1 MNSVQCA
8 MSFRIVQSF
17 VLVAFVLLAVAAV
30 PAFAQTY
37 TDVHDFN
44 PAAGDPVNLFATDL
58 FPQGWDGRL
67 YGVAAGGGTSGDGT
81 VYGITVAGTP
91 TVLHSFDG
99 TDGVDVYYGLTLGS
113 DGNFY
118 GVTTRGGSSND
129 GTIFKITPTGTLT
142 VLYNFTGGADGGGP
156 YAPPVQGTDGNF
168 YGVTTGIIGG
178 AQVDPS
184 TFYKVTPSGTFKTVH
199 TLTTAQGL
207 QCQHTTLGSDG
218 NFYAGCNLGGT
229 NNNGTL
235 FKISAGGNLTVLHNV
250 AAATDGLVPDRVIQ
264 ATDGNFYGA
273 MYENGPHNAGTI
285 FKLKTNGTYTVLHSF
300 TGGADG
306 GSPYAGP
313 TQGPDGNLYGATSAG
328 GNTTACSG
336 GCGVIY
342 KITTAGAYSVP
353 YTFDSTHGANPE
365 SNLTLDTDGVF
376 YGNTQAGGAHGDGV
390 FYSFNLSFSPFIT
403 LGVTSGKVGTKVG
416 IMGQGF
422 ESTSVVKFGGV
433 AATSI
438 TLTDSAYIVATVP
451 AGAVDG
457 YVTVTTGSTT
467 LTSTKTF
474 IVHNSWSQGKAIPT
488 PVAFATAAVLNNEI
502 YLVGGYPGTGYSGP
516 VTDNQIYN
524 PVTNTWSSGAAL
536 PAATAQA
543 AAAVVNGVLYVFGG
557 SNDGGPTVFNTV
569 WAYNAKTKA
578 WSSKAAMPT
587 ARCSLAATVE
597 KNIIYVVGGYASGA
611 RLSTVE
617 AYNPATNTWTEEA
630 PLLVGKSEPSLG
642 LVGTTIVAADGYT
655 SSADNGDNEA
665 YDEATNKWTSLKS
678 DPNPRNAACG
688 GAIGP
693 QLYVAGGG
701 NTSGPA
707 LTSTESFTL
716 TKNAWTTLAPMPL
729 GTGAPGSALYNGLLY
744 CIGGWAS
751 SPDGTLLNNV
761 QIYQP

>member
-1 MNSVQCA
+1 MNYVQRA
-8 MSFRIVQSF
+8 KSFRILQSF
-17 VLVAFVLLAVAAV
+17 VLVTFVLLAVAAV

-44 PAAGDPVNLFATDL
+44 PGAGDPVNLFAADL

-67 YGVAAGGGTSGDGT
+67 YGVSAGGGTSGDGT

-99 TDGVDVYYGLTLGS
+99 TDGVDVYYGLTLGN

-118 GVTTRGGSSND
+118 GVTTRGGSSNN

-184 TFYKVTPSGTFKTVH
+184 TFYKITPSGTFKTVH

-313 TQGPDGNLYGATSAG
+313 TQGRDGNLYGATSAG

-342 KITTAGAYSVP
+342 KITTAGAYSVL

-376 YGNTQAGGAHGDGV
+376 YGNTRNGGAHSDGV
-390 FYSFNLSFSPFIT
+390 FFSFNMGFSPFVT
-403 LGVTSGKVGTKVG
+403 LGITSGKVGTKVG

-422 ESTSVVKFGGV
+422 DSASVVKFGGV

-457 YVTVTTGSTT
+457 YVTVTTGATT
-467 LTSTKTF
+467 LTSTQTF
-474 IVHNSWSQGKAIPT
+474 TVHNSWS
-488 PVAFATAAVLNNEI
+488 
-502 YLVGGYPGTGYSGP
+502 SG
-516 VTDNQIYN
+516 
-524 PVTNTWSSGAAL
+524 
-536 PAATAQA
+536 
-543 AAAVVNGVLYVFGG
+543 
-557 SNDGGPTVFNTV
+557 
-569 WAYNAKTKA
+569 
-578 WSSKAAMPT
+578 AAMPT
-587 ARCSLAATVE
+587 AVQFLSAGAIGTKV
-597 KNIIYVVGGYASGA
+597 YVVGGITNTAIVGNNQVYNSATNAWTTAAALPTPVFGHASAVVGGILYVIGGYETSSGPA
-611 RLSTVE
+611 TGMVQ
-617 AYNPATNTWTEEA
+617 AYNPKTNTWSTKSAMPTARGNTAAVVDGTAIYVIGGNGATPRLDTVEKYVPATDTWTEEA
-630 PLLVGKSEPSLG
+630 PLLVGKSTPSAG
-642 LVGTTIVAADGYT
+642 LGTTIVAAGGYT
-655 SSADNGDNEA
+655 AEGVTGDNEA
-665 YDEATNKWTSLKS
+665 YDTSTNVWSSRAS
-678 DPNPRNAACG
+678 DPTARNASCYG
-688 GAIGP
+688 TISS
-693 QLYVAGGG
+693 QLYVAGGNSAG
-701 NTSGPA
+701 SPTV
-707 LTSTESFTL
+707 TESYKET
-716 TKNAWTTLAPMPL
+716 TNKWTTLTAMPQAVI
-729 GTGAPGSALYNGLLY
+729 APGSAEVNNLLY
-744 CIGGWAS
+744 CFGGG
-751 SPDGTLLNNV
+751 DGTPLAGTVYNYV